1 MIMCFCCHQNISKP
15 STNRDILMSHW
26 SLGAPYVLHKLIWC
40 SLNCWK
46 AAMFSSFSWSLSR
59 LSAAVCRVR
68 LEMMKHFFNFAL
80 IQFGKLNPFG
90 PRLLFHTPAKV
101 LDCVYLSKGG
111 ECKVFSMKKGG
122 IRCIMVNGA
131 LTNWQI
137 IDIYMIIYVF
147 LGQKNIKEYKNLID
161 IIWYYHL
168 FGFFVVLNGTEGA
181 LGIPKDSQT
190 ILWESNAAIGNPYN
204 KWIC

>member
-1 MIMCFCCHQNISKP
+1 MFCTSWFDALWTVFQGRN
-15 STNRDILMSHW
+15 
-26 SLGAPYVLHKLIWC
+26 VLEFLVI
-40 SLNCWK
+40 
-46 AAMFSSFSWSLSR
+46 AVQT
-59 LSAAVCRVR
+59 VCRKWLLEMNKSTTKWL

-80 IQFGKLNPFG
+80 IKFGKLNPFG

-131 LTNWQI
+131 LTNWHHWYLCIFWTNCKSI
-137 IDIYMIIYVF
+137 I
-147 LGQKNIKEYKNLID
+147 EYNR
-161 IIWYYHL
+161 YYHL

-181 LGIPKDSQT
+181 LGIPEFLPDYPLG
-190 ILWESNAAIGNPYN
+190 I
-204 KWIC
+204 